1 MSDEKPKRWL
11 EPAWVG
17 VAVLLLG
24 QVVMYGRAAE
34 RDDNTSAQ
42 VVELQAWRTKTEQRL
57 SESDKQAAVAA
68 AQVASELRFMNANLD
83 ALRRSLESRGIPV
96 QAPTVSPQ

>member
-1 MSDEKPKRWL
+1 MSDEKPKAPFN
-11 EPAWVG
+11 PAWIAVG
-17 VAVLLLG
+17 IVLLG
-24 QVVMYGRAAE
+24 QVVLYGRTAE
-34 RDDNTSAQ
+34 RDDNTVAQ
-42 VVELQAWRTKTEQRL
+42 VIELQRWQSATEKRL

-96 QAPTVSPQ
+96 QAPTVSPP